1 MLTKRFL
8 LLPITCSLSQIE
20 NDSFIHLKHL
30 QRLELHGCALT
41 TVEPLAFRGVE
52 ATLQVRLT
60 DECFANGMNEY
71 CMIE

>member
-1 MLTKRFL
+1 MSL
-8 LLPITCSLSQIE
+8 LQIE

-52 ATLQVRLT
+52 ATLQVH
-60 DECFANGMNEY
+60 EANPLKWEAFLV
-71 CMIE
+71 